1 MLHGVG
7 LKLKTNYD
15 IHVHSHITNN
25 HTWEMS
31 LNLKKNMSVICLAV
45 ATLILA
51 ETHTC
56 ADFSGQVS
64 PALFVTMLNRKS
76 ITVLP

>member
-1 MLHGVG
+1 MG
-7 LKLKTNYD
+7 NE
-15 IHVHSHITNN
+15 S
-25 HTWEMS
+25 EFE
-31 LNLKKNMSVICLAV
+31 KKNMSVICLAV

-76 ITVLP
+76 ITVLPL

>member
-1 MLHGVG
+1 MG
-7 LKLKTNYD
+7 NE
-15 IHVHSHITNN
+15 S
-25 HTWEMS
+25 EFE
-31 LNLKKNMSVICLAV
+31 KKNMSVICLAV
-45 ATLILA
+45 AILILA

-76 ITVLP
+76 ITVMTDVFHTGLKRLIGDVEASLI